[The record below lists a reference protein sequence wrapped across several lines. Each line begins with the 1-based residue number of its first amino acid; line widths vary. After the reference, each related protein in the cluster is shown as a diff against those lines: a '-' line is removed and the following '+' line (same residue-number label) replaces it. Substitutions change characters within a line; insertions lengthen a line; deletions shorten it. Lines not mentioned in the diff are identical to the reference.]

1 MRHIA
6 FFCLTFLSFCC
17 ITQATIIP
25 ELIRPERGE
34 YQLTVNYTDTYN
46 LGNEMRVIRLW
57 AGLWTTN
64 WVWQDLG
71 NAQTEGEI
79 EAGHKIKSIPNTVH
93 TYEAKSSGQLPIR
106 SIIFGHS
113 RRWRYWSIKRLCWI
127 YDATE
132 ERKEYKIDTAQ
143 PYYIRTIWQPFG
155 SLYGG
160 SVDISLLPKRI
171 KLYYYSNPSNFSA
184 ELYGGHLPSDDT
196 IRLSAT
202 QNFMP
207 STYKWRYKDPN
218 TDQWH
223 DFPSNLHYTDGRA
236 TVTFTGRQLI
246 PDFDAVAG
254 KKIKVSI
261 NTPSVERQDTII
273 LDAAHSAPHIKS
285 YSVHP
290 PKCADSD
297 AASIVLR
304 FDRKLK
310 FGEELSIFVNS
321 VLSEK
326 SKLREGSDSCVVEV
340 IAGQQYRI
348 TLGGSR
354 SCLNHFILTEVVA
367 LSKDEKRIKGMPPK
381 NTFQNSERLVE
392 LPDTSY
398 LRGAMK
404 MVLPPKF
411 LKPCNKEKLY
421 ASGKRHLL
429 TTGIIPKASQIE
441 SKRRKL
447 IDVACVG
454 GKDGRLEYEIT
465 GGTGRYNVTLK
476 NQGYKDIKTTGR
488 NAIFTGLKAGTYTL
502 SIEDSNECRIND
514 RNETIQ
520 QPDTLAVKLKTIT
533 PPKGN
538 TTSDGKITFEVNGG
552 TTPYSFYLW
561 EQATGIRNRID
572 CKKNANALYEYEGLK
587 DGKYNLTVMDKRYSP
602 TKAAED
608 SNGCLVQLLGIAVT
622 APDPLVVSLEETQSL
637 NCFGDK
643 TGSITAHAKG
653 GVKQGGV
660 YQYTWYKITGEG
672 KSQELPYQNDSVMR
686 ALDSGTYYVKVTD
699 QNEIYTIS
707 TPLKLQSPRKLTVA
721 LTVEQRPTCQ
731 RANGVLSAVITGGV
745 APYQYAWEDASEK
758 SLLRQGLAPNTYSLS
773 VEDRNGCRTYADTVL
788 TTAAP
793 LKLEV
798 DITEAKCFGNADGEI
813 VLAPTGGTAP
823 YSFQWH
829 DGATA
834 PIRQN
839 LNAGVYSVELK
850 DAEGCTL
857 SRDLEIKQPDKLNVS
872 LGDNFTLCSGQT
884 RTIKAV
890 TNEKDLQY
898 QWHFNTQEI
907 TEQTPQLKV
916 GSAGRYTCSVV
927 NPNGC
932 KAEATI
938 NVQVSS
944 VELTLAIAMSS
955 VVSINI
961 PIHAVNIS
969 RMVAERIEWILP
981 EGAQQISTSD
991 YEAVFSMPA
1000 TGKYTL
1006 TAIGYKNGCST
1017 SYEHALEVVEHDLI
1031 KHDDKTAPLVKQ
1043 FEILPNPN
1051 NGRFRAIVGLS
1062 RPENFKLTLYSPKP
1076 SVIDIRESRMTQEGD
1091 FEYNL
1096 SNHPEGVYLLELR
1109 VGTQKAVQKIIKN
1122 R

>member
-113 RRWRYWSIKRLCWI
+113 RRWRYFGIGHK
-127 YDATE
+127 YDGTSGS
-132 ERKEYKIDTAQ
+132 KEYEIDTAQ

-171 KLYYYSNPSNFSA
+171 KLYYYSNPSSFSA

-246 PDFDAVAG
+246 PNFGDVAG
-254 KKIKVSI
+254 EKIKIYI
-261 NTPSVERQDTII
+261 NTPSAERQDTII
-273 LDAAHSAPHIKS
+273 LAAVYSAPHITTVDKIN
-285 YSVHP
+285 
-290 PKCADSD
+290 PKCVDSS
-297 AASIVLR
+297 ARVVIH
-304 FDRKLK
+304 FDRKL
-310 FGEELSIFVNS
+310 EEDETLAIFINRN
-321 VLSEK
+321 LK
-326 SKLREGSDSCVVEV
+326 TNLDR
-340 IAGQQYRI
+340 AGIDRCELRI
-348 TLGGSR
+348 TPGSR
-354 SCLNHFILTEVVA
+354 DIITLQGTRKLPFKFKWKKGDRRPHFPLDSMISPIFE
-367 LSKDEKRIKGMPPK
+367 GMPQ
-381 NTFQNSERLVE
+381 TVE
-392 LPDTSY
+392 Y
-398 LRGAMK
+398 LSNGSATDD
-404 MVLPPKF
+404 LF
-411 LKPCNKEKLY
+411 
-421 ASGKRHLL
+421 GKRQTELYVQGKGH
-429 TTGIIPKASQIE
+429 TYAYEIRPAKQIE
-441 SKRRKL
+441 SKRKKL
-447 IDVACVG
+447 INVACVG
-454 GKDGRLEYEIT
+454 GKDGRLEYEIR

-476 NQGYKDIKTTGR
+476 NQGYEEIKTTGR

-502 SIEDSNECRIND
+502 SIEDSNKCTISD

-672 KSQELPYQNDSVMR
+672 KSEELPYQNDSVMR
-686 ALDSGTYYVKVTD
+686 ALDSGMYYVKVTD

-707 TPLKLQSPRKLTVA
+707 APLKLQSPRKLTVA
-721 LTVEQRPTCQ
+721 LTIEQRPTCQ

-773 VEDRNGCRTYADTVL
+773 VEDRNGCRTYADTIL

-793 LKLEV
+793 LKLEA

-839 LNAGVYSVELK
+839 LNASVYSVELK
-850 DAEGCTL
+850 DAEGCIL